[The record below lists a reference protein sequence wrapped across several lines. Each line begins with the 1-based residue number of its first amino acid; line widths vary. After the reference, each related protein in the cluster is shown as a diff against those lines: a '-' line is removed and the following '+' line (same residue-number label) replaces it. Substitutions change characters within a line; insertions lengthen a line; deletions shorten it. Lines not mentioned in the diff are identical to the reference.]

1 MIIVLDHV
9 DQQEVDAEFN
19 KLVLDIEDLET
30 LEAPDFWS
38 GFAGVLVGVGAGLI
52 VVGIFT

>member
-1 MIIVLDHV
+1 VLDHV
-9 DQQEVDAEFN
+9 DQQQIDAEFD

-30 LEAPDFWS
+30 LDAPSFFS
-38 GFAGVLVGVGAGLI
+38 GVCGVVAGIGAGLI

>member
-52 VVGIFT
+52 VVGVFT

>member
-1 MIIVLDHV
+1 MLDHV
-9 DQQEVDAEFN
+9 DQHQIDAEFD

-38 GFAGVLVGVGAGLI
+38 GLAGVCIGAGVALL
-52 VVGIFT
+52 VVAAAT

>member
-1 MIIVLDHV
+1 MLDHV
-9 DQQEVDAEFN
+9 DQQQIDAEFD

-38 GFAGVLVGVGAGLI
+38 GLAGVAVGVGVGLI

>member
-1 MIIVLDHV
+1 MLDQA
-9 DQQEVDAEFN
+9 DQQQVDDEFN
-19 KLVLDIEDLET
+19 QLVLGIEDLET

-38 GFAGVLVGVGAGLI
+38 GLAGVLVGVGAGLI